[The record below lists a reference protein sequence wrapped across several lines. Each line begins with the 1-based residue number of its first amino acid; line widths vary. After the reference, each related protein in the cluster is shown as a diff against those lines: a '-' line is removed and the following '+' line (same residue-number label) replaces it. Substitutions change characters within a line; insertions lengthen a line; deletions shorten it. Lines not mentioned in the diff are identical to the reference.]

1 MPRTSVSDEEIVLKK
16 RARRRLIG
24 AIVLVTLVIVL
35 LPMFLDSEPRPLNQE
50 ISIQIP
56 AQSTEFSSR
65 VAALPKPA
73 APEAANAG
81 EAKEAEPPK
90 PESPEPEK
98 RAADAE
104 PAQVEAE
111 KPRAGEPERP
121 VEPEKRARDERTTRA
136 EPPAKPAAK
145 AETKPQ
151 PKPETK
157 PQPKPEPKPAADAP
171 REREASGDGFIVQ
184 VAALTNAEK
193 AKSLKGRISESGL
206 RAYTEVVKTARGDVT
221 RVRVGP
227 YASKEA
233 AQKAADEL
241 KKLGLSGIVAPR
253 G

>member
-73 APEAANAG
+73 ASDGAAASEARQAETPTPEST
-81 EAKEAEPPK
+81 EAEK
-90 PESPEPEK
+90 KASDPEPSQ
-98 RAADAE
+98 A
-104 PAQVEAE
+104 EAE
-111 KPRAGEPERP
+111 KPRAPEPERRA
-121 VEPEKRARDERTTRA
+121 EPEKRARDERGARPEA
-136 EPPAKPAAK
+136 PAKPAAK
-145 AETKPQ
+145 AEPKPQ

-157 PQPKPEPKPAADAP
+157 SQPKPAGDAP
-171 REREASGDGFIVQ
+171 RDKDPGGEGFIVQ
-184 VAALTNAEK
+184 VAALTDAEK

-227 YASKEA
+227 YPSKEA

-241 KKLGLSGIVAPR
+241 KKLGLSGVVAPR

>member
-1 MPRTSVSDEEIVLKK
+1 MPRSVSDEEIALKK

-24 AIVLVTLVIVL
+24 AIALVTVVVVL

-65 VAALPKPA
+65 VAALPRSATPDDAK
-73 APEAANAG
+73 AG
-81 EAKEAEPPK
+81 AEPREAEAHK
-90 PESPEPEK
+90 TEVVTPEK
-98 RAADAE
+98 KAPDAE
-104 PAQVEAE
+104 PEAD
-111 KPRAGEPERP
+111 KARASEPEREAEA
-121 VEPEKRARDERTTRA
+121 VKRPREERAARTEA
-136 EPPAKPAAK
+136 AAKPATRL
-145 AETKPQ
+145 EPKPQ
-151 PKPETK
+151 PKAA
-157 PQPKPEPKPAADAP
+157 PKPAADAP
-171 REREASGDGFIVQ
+171 RDKEPGGEGFIVQ
-184 VAALTNAEK
+184 VAALTDAEK
-193 AKSLKGRISESGL
+193 AKSLKGRISENGL

-241 KKLGLSGIVAPR
+241 KKLGFSGVVAPR